1 MSRHRRALRVPS
13 ALLAAALLAALPPQ
27 AAAEPV
33 AQSCADCCKM
43 VCIEAEILKAKYLRE
58 FYRQSASRKGLK
70 LQDYEASEKIA
81 GAAGER
87 LRVAAANGQETCNYY
102 LPDTKDYAESREMQR
117 AGFKPVPDSQ
127 GRLALYDYTL
137 TTNTKDCDINAT
149 SVELI
154 TKVAPCSDIGEA
166 MKTHEQKHIDDC
178 LPRAPKD
185 RTRTPTQTAGD
196 EVRGYDAELAALEQA
211 RLVAAEACT
220 KKSCEATKAA
230 WDKSAEMLGA
240 DIRKLLEDGAKKKP
254 SASPLARKRGGK

>member
-1 MSRHRRALRVPS
+1 MRNHGRPLLIPL
-13 ALLAAALLAALPPQ
+13 ALLTVALP
-27 AAAEPV
+27 AAPPDATAEPV

-58 FYRQSASRKGLK
+58 FYRQSAKRNDLT
-70 LQDYEASEKIA
+70 LEAYKAGEKIA
-81 GAAGER
+81 GAAGEQ
-87 LRVAAANGQETCNYY
+87 LRVAAANRQTTCNYY
-102 LPDTKDYAESREMQR
+102 LPDPKDYAESREMQQ

-137 TTNTKDCDINAT
+137 TTNTKDCDINAK

-166 MKTHEQKHIDDC
+166 MKTHEQRHIDDC
-178 LPRAPKD
+178 LPRPPKE

-220 KKSCEATKAA
+220 KKSCEETKEA
-230 WDKSAEMLGA
+230 WDKSAEMLGS